1 MHMTKK
7 QKVIYH
13 QINNVIEDVNSN
25 EEIINA
31 QNVIASADK
40 YLSEEMVQ
48 QLLIKLD
55 EKCNEKRLQNL
66 GI

>member
-1 MHMTKK
+1 MTKK

-48 QLLIKLD
+48 QLLMKLD
-55 EKCNEKRLQNL
+55 GKCNEKRLQNL

>member
-1 MHMTKK
+1 MTKK

-13 QINNVIEDVNSN
+13 QINNVIEDVDSN
-25 EEIINA
+25 EAIINA

-48 QLLIKLD
+48 QLLMKLD
-55 EKCNEKRLQNL
+55 EKCNKKGLQNL